1 MRPPRA
7 LGGALIAAA
16 LCGCAPTRATITVQ
30 PAESLQVIDGW
41 EATAQAG
48 QGFAIYERY
57 RDTLLARA
65 VDDLGLTRLRVEVR
79 SGSEQDQDYGTEEQ
93 PGAVTGRSWRC
104 ARYWTVNDNDDPR
117 VIRWEGF
124 HFTELDQTIEKLFLP
139 MKRLVEARGEHLAL
153 NINYVAFVGQ
163 CGQDA
168 PYVHASVDEYAEF
181 VLATVMHL
189 QQRYGL
195 VPDYWEPVLEPATRR
210 WPGRHLGEA
219 IVAAAA
225 RLREEG
231 FGQVKFIAPSTVGMA
246 TALEY
251 YDAMSTVPGAR
262 ELVAELSYHRY
273 RRVSSGALRAI
284 GEHANARVHTAM
296 LEKIGAGYD
305 QLHDDLD
312 IGRVSAWQQ
321 YGIYYPDGRSGD
333 HPGQYL
339 VVDSAGGRWTVRLS
353 KWSRFLRQYFV
364 HVRPGAQRIGAAS
377 TSGRVRPLAFINTD
391 GRYAVIA
398 KTSGAAELE
407 VAGLPP
413 RQYAVEYTT
422 GSADGA
428 PTRVAVGDDG
438 ILRAS
443 IPARGV
449 LSATAVP

>member
-1 MRPPRA
+1 M
-7 LGGALIAAA
+7 LVCVAAA
-16 LCGCAPTRATITVQ
+16 LSGCAPTRATITAQ

-48 QGFAIYERY
+48 QGFAVYERY
-57 RDTLLARA
+57 RDSLLARA
-65 VDDLGLTRLRVEVR
+65 VNDLGLTRLRVEVR
-79 SGSEQDQDYGTEEQ
+79 SGSEQEQDYGTEEQ
-93 PGAVTGRSWRC
+93 PAAVTGRSWRC
-104 ARYWTVNDNDDPR
+104 ARYWTVNDNDDPH

-124 HFTELDQTIEKLFLP
+124 HFTELDQTIEKVFLP
-139 MKRLVEARGEHLAL
+139 MKRLAEARGGHLAL

-163 CGQDA
+163 CGQDV
-168 PYVHASVDEYAEF
+168 PYVHADVNEYAEF
-181 VLATVMHL
+181 VLAVVTHL
-189 QQRYGL
+189 QQKYGL

-210 WPGRHLGEA
+210 WPARHLAEA
-219 IVAAAA
+219 IVAAAG
-225 RLREEG
+225 RLRAAG
-231 FGQVKFIAPSTVGMA
+231 FTGVKFIAPSTVGMA

-251 YDAMSTVPGAR
+251 YDAMTAVPGVR
-262 ELVAELSYHRY
+262 DLVAELSYHRY
-273 RRVSSGALRAI
+273 RRVSQGALRAI
-284 GEHANARVHTAM
+284 GQRAKAGVRTAM

-312 IGRVSAWQQ
+312 IGRASAWQQ

-353 KWSRFLRQYFV
+353 KWSRFLSQYFV
-364 HVRPGAQRIGAAS
+364 HVRPGAQRIGATS
-377 TSGRVRPLAFINTD
+377 TSRRVRPLVFINTD
-391 GRYAVIA
+391 GRWTVIA
-398 KTSGAAELE
+398 KTGGAAELE
-407 VAGLPP
+407 IRSLPP

-422 GSADGA
+422 SSADGA
-428 PTRVAVGDDG
+428 PTRVTVGSDG